1 MEGIQYPQQT
11 GRSTF
16 QVLIENL
23 NGRYHRMALNVFLVI
38 VVAHWIEHILQAIQ
52 IFVLHWPRPQAG
64 GALGLLFPWLVSS
77 EWLHYF
83 YAIVMLIGLI
93 ILQPG
98 FQGRART
105 WWNIALVI
113 QFWHHIEHALLMWQ
127 ALTQHFLFGRAA
139 PVSIL
144 QLFFP
149 RAELHLFYNAVVFV
163 PMIIAMYYHAYP
175 PKGEERQ
182 YACTCA
188 RHSHTTAQSV

>member
-1 MEGIQYPQQT
+1 MMEGIQYPRQT
-11 GRSTF
+11 GRSMF
-16 QVLIENL
+16 QTLVESL

-38 VVAHWIEHILQAIQ
+38 VVAHWLEHILQAIQ
-52 IFVLHWPRPQAG
+52 IFVLHWPRPQAL
-64 GALGLLFPWLVSS
+64 GALGLVFPWLVAS

-93 ILQPG
+93 LLQPG
-98 FQGRART
+98 FQGRARM

-113 QFWHHIEHALLMWQ
+113 QFWHHIEHALLLWQ

-149 RAELHLFYNAVVFV
+149 RVELHLFYNAVVFV
-163 PMIIAMYYHAYP
+163 PMVIAMYYHAYP

-188 RHSHTTAQSV
+188 RHSHSTA

>member
-1 MEGIQYPQQT
+1 MMEGIQYPQQT
-11 GRSTF
+11 GRSAF
-16 QVLIENL
+16 QVLIESL

-64 GALGLLFPWLVSS
+64 GALVLVFPWLVSS

-98 FQGRART
+98 FQGRSRT

-149 RAELHLFYNAVVFV
+149 RAELHLFYNAVVFI
-163 PMIIAMYYHAYP
+163 PM
-175 PKGEERQ
+175 
-182 YACTCA
+182 
-188 RHSHTTAQSV
+188 